1 MPLYMVLANDIRS
14 NILLGS
20 YANGIPSEVDLC
32 KKYGVSK
39 STIQNSLEILKREG
53 YIVSIPKSGI
63 YVKEKSNSTY
73 CLSEPET
80 SSPPIGTE
88 CFGLWF

>member
-32 KKYGVSK
+32 KKYGVNRL
-39 STIQNSLEILKREG
+39 TIRNSLRQLIEWNEIYAVAGKG
-53 YIVSIPKSGI
+53 YLSG
-63 YVKEKSNSTY
+63 V
-73 CLSEPET
+73 
-80 SSPPIGTE
+80 
-88 CFGLWF
+88 